1 MATTSNS
8 IDFRLISKVSSLYY
22 YQDLNQQE
30 IANRLHLSRPKV
42 SRLLKKARE
51 EGIVQ
56 ISVLSPES
64 SFLELETQL
73 ENKFG
78 LKEVLIVESNL
89 SGQQGDTSIL
99 KRQIGLATANYLQRT
114 ISEGDVLG
122 VSWGTTLQA
131 LIDTMQPKPTENIH
145 VVQLLGGVGPPE
157 DRAHAAEISRRLSQL
172 IDSRLTLLQA
182 PGIVGSVEAKNI
194 LLSNRQ
200 VKSALE
206 LFPDVTIAF
215 VGIGAI
221 DTNPIFDKESSD
233 ITTSLYQEIN
243 DSKAVGDIA
252 LNFFDVEGQEV
263 DTSLKDLLIGISFE
277 ELKNIETVVGVAGGL
292 EKVNAIRG
300 ALKGKYID
308 VLITDNLVAEKLMG

>member
-42 SRLLKKARE
+42 SRLLKRARE

-89 SGQQGDTSIL
+89 SGQQGDISIL